1 MALLNHGS
9 VLNSSPTSFFTRPA
23 SNVALPLSFFAGV
36 PLRHFCMSRMRDEEG
51 RSHES
56 LEGSSASERGR
67 AGAQQDVSSL
77 GLTLTYAAAQID
89 RRRLRP
95 EPLFSIA
102 QSNPIPSR
110 WPTAAADYSC
120 HLACHLIL
128 AHPAVRHPPH
138 SLPLFPPFTCGAA
151 LGSIGTAASTH

>member
-1 MALLNHGS
+1 MNLP
-9 VLNSSPTSFFTRPA
+9 PTSFSTRPA
-23 SNVALPLSFFAGV
+23 SNVALHTPLFLSLPASV

-77 GLTLTYAAAQID
+77 GLTLTYAAQID

-110 WPTAAADYSC
+110 RPIAAMADGGGGRLFMSPCLSSHPGTSC
-120 HLACHLIL
+120 R
-128 AHPAVRHPPH
+128 PRVRHPP
-138 SLPLFPPFTCGAA
+138 SPAA
-151 LGSIGTAASTH
+151 QPAGR